1 MNDQHDICGSRSG
14 HNAHS
19 FLANL
24 HVSGR
29 KRTQRERIYLS
40 LVEQGPAT
48 CEELSGRL
56 TMRYTSVSARLAELK
71 ADRWVTPSG
80 QERKTTGGEW
90 ASVMRALTEPER
102 EALLHPSRG
111 YTDRQGTLFEGGAR

>member
-1 MNDQHDICGSRSG
+1 MNDQHDICRNRHGA
-14 HNAHS
+14 NANS

-29 KRTQRERIYLS
+29 KHTQRERIYLS

-56 TMRYTSVSARLAELK
+56 GMRYTSVSARLAELK
-71 ADRWVTPSG
+71 ADRFVTPSG
-80 QERKTTGGEW
+80 AERKTTGGEW
-90 ASVMRALTEPER
+90 ASVMRALTESER
-102 EALLHPSRG
+102 EALMHPKRG
-111 YTDRQGTLFEGGAR
+111 YQTRQQELFV

>member
-1 MNDQHDICGSRSG
+1 MNDQTDVCAHRSG
-14 HNAHS
+14 ANANS

-40 LVEQGPAT
+40 LAEQGPAT

-56 TMRYTSVSARLAELK
+56 EMRYTSVSARLAELK
-71 ADRWVTPSG
+71 AARWVTPSG
-80 QERKTTGGEW
+80 AQHKTTGGDT
-90 ASVMRALTEPER
+90 ASVMRHLTAEER
-102 EALLHPSRG
+102 ERLLHPGRE
-111 YTDRQGTLFEGGAR
+111 YTDRQGALFL